1 MGLSDNYIA
10 LDSYRDNGYPMNG
23 FILIGISFGE
33 SSAGLAN
40 DNYFGARFGFDE
52 GNSDDVRRLSIGQ
65 SQVIGAMR
73 KCNLAF
79 SAKDAL
85 NLMETEKFYVKAQ
98 GLVAFLQTR
107 IDEKNYDISTNY
119 TSYCRAVANAIDWEK
134 NYRQGFDDAQYFT
147 YKFYN
152 LNEIQ

>member
-1 MGLSDNYIA
+1 
-10 LDSYRDNGYPMNG
+10 
-23 FILIGISFGE
+23 
-33 SSAGLAN
+33 
-40 DNYFGARFGFDE
+40 
-52 GNSDDVRRLSIGQ
+52 
-65 SQVIGAMR
+65 MR

-152 LNEIQ
+152 INEIQKIIGEELASKCTYLLDPIIS